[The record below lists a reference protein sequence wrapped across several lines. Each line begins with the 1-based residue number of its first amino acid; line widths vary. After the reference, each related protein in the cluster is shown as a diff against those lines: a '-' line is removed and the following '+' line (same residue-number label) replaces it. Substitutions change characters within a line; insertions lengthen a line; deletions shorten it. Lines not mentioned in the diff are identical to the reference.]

1 MNSAIY
7 CAKPGADTG
16 RMMMSYPQT
25 GVGVDRA
32 TEELLIPM
40 RMYIG
45 AGVVDKSQLIILND
59 VQGAGFIKGHGAKL
73 CKRASRYNPPTAE
86 DDGLNQGDDLVLMA
100 KLRTTPWTDLFEDP
114 LFVFMNYQF
123 TTNNTQAPFYDIV
136 KKREKI
142 AAGDYD
148 GEIEEKPLIPY
159 CGTVC
164 DSMGKIVYEN
174 NGHFE
179 GDAFFALGC
188 PCQCADHRKLHGRSG
203 QSQVLRPARGP
214 PAVPRAQI

>member
-1 MNSAIY
+1 
-7 CAKPGADTG
+7 
-16 RMMMSYPQT
+16 MMMSYPQT

-73 CKRASRYNPPTAE
+73 CKEPAKYKPPTAE
-86 DDGLNQGDDLVLMA
+86 DEEGERGDDLVLMA

-114 LFVFMNYQF
+114 LFVLANYYV
-123 TTNNTQAPFYDIV
+123 NGDNKAPFCDIITS
-136 KKREKI
+136 RARI

-188 PCQCADHRKLHGRSG
+188 PCQCANHRKLHGRSG